1 MSNAVRVQYSTAE
14 VEANVPPDHR
24 IAFRVGVHQG
34 DVVVENDDL
43 FGDGVN
49 IAARLE
55 GLSEAG
61 GLCISGRV
69 YEDTVGRLDHA
80 LV

>member
-1 MSNAVRVQYSTAE
+1 VEAVRCAVRVQHATAKAEEE
-14 VEANVPPDHR
+14 VQPDRR

-34 DVVVENDDL
+34 DVVVESDDL

-49 IAARLE
+49 VAARLE

-61 GLCISGRV
+61 GVCVSGRV
-69 YEDTVGRLDHA
+69 Y
-80 LV
+80 